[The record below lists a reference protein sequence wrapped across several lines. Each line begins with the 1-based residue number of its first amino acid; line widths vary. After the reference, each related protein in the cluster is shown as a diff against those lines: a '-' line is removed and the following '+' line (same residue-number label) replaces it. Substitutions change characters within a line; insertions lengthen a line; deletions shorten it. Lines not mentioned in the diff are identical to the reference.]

1 MCALTHR
8 VLISAVAILDT
19 PKVVSDAMV
28 YSQLLLF
35 LKLADRYI
43 FYFNFN
49 TFANLKRIPFL
60 QHQCLHM
67 RFEFSFSV

>member
-49 TFANLKRIPFL
+49 TRKSEKIPLSVTSRSKYAF
-60 QHQCLHM
+60 Q
-67 RFEFSFSV
+67 FFFSV